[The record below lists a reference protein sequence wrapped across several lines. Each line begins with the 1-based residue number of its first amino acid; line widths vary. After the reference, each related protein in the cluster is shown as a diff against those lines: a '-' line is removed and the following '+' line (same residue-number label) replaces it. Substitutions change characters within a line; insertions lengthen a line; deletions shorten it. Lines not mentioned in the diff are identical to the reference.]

1 MENKKI
7 TPGITRDKVKLHIQ
21 MVILTKGDSKM
32 VSDTAMALTLI
43 FKKEWKRQK
52 TLTSVNGK
60 KTKKMELESKFTQES
75 AVIRDIGKM
84 VYETAKG
91 L

>member
-1 MENKKI
+1 
-7 TPGITRDKVKLHIQ
+7 
-21 MVILTKGDSKM
+21 M
-32 VSDTAMALTLI
+32 VSDRAMALTLI
-43 FKKEWKRQK
+43 LKKEWKRQK

-91 L
+91 

>member
-1 MENKKI
+1 MENQKI
-7 TPGITRDKVKLHIQ
+7 TPGITPDKVKLHIQ
-21 MVILTKGDSKM
+21 MVILTRGDSKM

-43 FKKEWKRQK
+43 LKKEWKRQK

-91 L
+91 

>member
-1 MENKKI
+1 MENQKI
-7 TPGITRDKVKLHIQ
+7 TPGITRDKVKLLIQ
-21 MVILTKGDSKM
+21 MVILTRGDSKM
-32 VSDTAMALTLI
+32 VSDRAMALTLI
-43 FKKEWKRQK
+43 LKKEWKRQK

-91 L
+91 